1 MKLGCFGICSMLAH
15 PNYIQN
21 KSSKNERWVKAFYV
35 LILVK
40 QLFLLSE
47 FSPWERHLRYWVSK
61 DSG

>member
-1 MKLGCFGICSMLAH
+1 MLAH